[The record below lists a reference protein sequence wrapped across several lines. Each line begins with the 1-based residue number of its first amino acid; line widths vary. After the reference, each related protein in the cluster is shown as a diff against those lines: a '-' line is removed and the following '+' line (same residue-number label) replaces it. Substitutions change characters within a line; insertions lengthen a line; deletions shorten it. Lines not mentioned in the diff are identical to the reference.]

1 MSVFVNY
8 LLKQDFDS
16 SGFAVLPGF
25 YAPEQI
31 DAVVDLIAERK
42 LDRPMNVTVDL
53 LDTGERSLLGLLTPQ
68 EIAVRRMKINDLYLD
83 MPCVREL
90 ALSERIAAVL
100 QELLGHSP
108 ALCNSLYFEKGSQ
121 QPTHADS
128 IYMTPTTPDHLIAIW
143 VALEDAHADAGQL
156 EYYPGSHK
164 IEQMIFSN
172 GTRHFV
178 PSEMPNWHAYMD
190 AEIERR
196 GLEKKTFSAKN
207 GDVLVWH
214 SNLLHGGG
222 PIADPS
228 RTRKSLV
235 FHYFSADDA
244 TNLDMKLRAMSCGF
258 WIDRPIQNVPA
269 EAFERARF
277 EEAYL
282 AKYPDVAQAVREN
295 SFASGI
301 QHYDLFGKAE
311 GRTI

>member
-1 MSVFVNY
+1 MSY
-8 LLKQDFDS
+8 LLKQHFDE
-16 SGFAVLPGF
+16 SGFAILPSF
-25 YAPEQI
+25 YSPEQI
-31 DAVVDLIAERK
+31 DEVVDSITERK

-53 LDTGERSLLGLLTPQ
+53 LDTGERSFLGLLTPQ
-68 EIAVRRMKINDLYLD
+68 EIATRRMKINDLYLD
-83 MPCVREL
+83 MAGVREL
-90 ALSERIAAVL
+90 ALSERIAPIL
-100 QELLGHSP
+100 LDLLGHLP

-121 QPTHADS
+121 QPAHVDS

-143 VALEDAHADAGQL
+143 VALEDAQVDAGQL

-178 PSEMPNWHAYMD
+178 PDEMPKWHAYMD
-190 AEIERR
+190 AEVERH
-196 GLEKKTFSAKN
+196 GLEKKTFSARK
-207 GDVLVWH
+207 GDVLIWH
-214 SNLLHGGG
+214 ANLLHGGG

-244 TNLDMKLRAMSCGF
+244 TNLDLKLHPMSRGF
-258 WIDRPIQNVPA
+258 WIDRPIQDVPE

-282 AKYPDVAQAVREN
+282 TKYPDVARAVKESR
-295 SFASGI
+295 FVSGI

-311 GRTI
+311 GRSI